1 MDSRH
6 NTSLSGDNASADTSD
21 ALRAWV
27 QRHKPLMDVFLDAF
41 CVIDAEN
48 RVVDFNVAFTELCG
62 ESYRKILKTGDFCEL
77 VRTELCPGNCPG
89 KRIVTE
95 GRPFRVDEL
104 SGGTKAYPTLQLILG
119 GVPIFD
125 DAGKTI
131 GALLTIRNVSAEV
144 ELQKKYDQ
152 RKQESIVD
160 GLTRL
165 YNKVYTEAM
174 LLRMTKSLSRD
185 LEHLTV
191 VMCDIDHFKKVND
204 TYGHRAGDFV
214 LATVAQMLQGES
226 RDTDIVGRFGGE
238 EFMAI
243 LGNSDPT
250 GAQAFAERFRKRVH
264 AAEIMFEGT
273 RIPVTVSLGTAS
285 LSAKTVNNTPEAL
298 IKDAVSRADAALY
311 WAKANGRNQV
321 VLAENMTDDAATKAH
336 ASK

>member
-1 MDSRH
+1 
-6 NTSLSGDNASADTSD
+6 
-21 ALRAWV
+21 
-27 QRHKPLMDVFLDAF
+27 MDVFLDAF
-41 CVIDAEN
+41 CVVDTQN

-62 ESYRKILKTGDFCEL
+62 ESYRKILKTGDFCAL
-77 VRTELCPGNCPG
+77 VHTELCPGNCPA

-95 GRPFRVDEL
+95 GRPLRLDEL
-104 SGGTKAYPTLQLILG
+104 SGGTKAFPTLQLIFG
-119 GVPIFD
+119 GVPIQD
-125 DAGKTI
+125 EAGATI
-131 GALLTIRNVSAEV
+131 GALITIRNVSAES

-185 LEHLTV
+185 LDHLSV
-191 VMCDIDHFKKVND
+191 VMVDIDHFKKVND

-238 EFMAI
+238 EFMAV
-243 LGNSDPT
+243 LGNSDAT
-250 GAQAFAERFRKRVH
+250 GSFSFSERFRKRVA

-273 RIPVTVSLGTAS
+273 HIPVTVSLGSAT
-285 LSAKTVNNTPEAL
+285 LSAKTATGTPEAL
-298 IKDAVSRADAALY
+298 IRDAVSRADAALY

-321 VLAENMTDDAATKAH
+321 VIAENMTTDASTKAR
-336 ASK
+336 AAK

>member
-1 MDSRH
+1 MDSRR
-6 NTSLSGDNASADTSD
+6 NTSLSGAEATTDTSD

-41 CVIDAEN
+41 CVVDAEN

-62 ESYRKILKTGDFCEL
+62 ESYRKILKIGDFCEL

-89 KRIVTE
+89 KRIITE
-95 GRPFRVDEL
+95 ARPLRIDEL
-104 SGGTKAYPTLQLILG
+104 AGGTKAYPTLQLILG

-125 DAGKTI
+125 DAGKAI
-131 GALLTIRNVSAEV
+131 GALLTIRNVSAES

-152 RKQESIVD
+152 RKQESIID

-226 RDTDIVGRFGGE
+226 RETDIVGRFGGE
-238 EFMAI
+238 EFMLI
-243 LGNSDPT
+243 LGNSDPN
-250 GAQAFAERFRKRVH
+250 GAQTFAERFRKRVQ
-264 AAEIMFEGT
+264 AAEIVFEGT
-273 RIPVTVSLGTAS
+273 RIPVTVSMGTAS
-285 LSAKTVNNTPEAL
+285 LSAKTVNNSPEAL
-298 IKDAVSRADAALY
+298 VRDAVSRADAALY

-321 VLAENMTDDAATKAH
+321 VVAEMMSTDDSGKAH
-336 ASK
+336 SAK